1 MLFFF
6 FVIIPGCFNLLS
18 FFFFFVSCFHILPKA
33 TITETKQN
41 KAKEEGE
48 IVRSDVHGQ
57 ESRALLLCFLPAVF
71 GPLFAELRK
80 NKNNNNNNNNSN
92 STFSA
97 LQKRERER
105 KTRQIAQGISIRG
118 KKKTCSF
125 RFRVSLSW
133 LLSLSLSNPLFYSLP
148 FFFLLY
154 FYMHSCFCFQRKT
167 PSSFF

>member
-1 MLFFF
+1 MCRLFHLSLYESVSVFFFSFFICLALYLFPLHPNATNTKNTKHNNKKKTRVMLFFF

-18 FFFFFVSCFHILPKA
+18 FFFFFFVSCFHILPKA

-97 LQKRERER
+97 L
-105 KTRQIAQGISIRG
+105 
-118 KKKTCSF
+118 
-125 RFRVSLSW
+125 
-133 LLSLSLSNPLFYSLP
+133 
-148 FFFLLY
+148 
-154 FYMHSCFCFQRKT
+154 
-167 PSSFF
+167 